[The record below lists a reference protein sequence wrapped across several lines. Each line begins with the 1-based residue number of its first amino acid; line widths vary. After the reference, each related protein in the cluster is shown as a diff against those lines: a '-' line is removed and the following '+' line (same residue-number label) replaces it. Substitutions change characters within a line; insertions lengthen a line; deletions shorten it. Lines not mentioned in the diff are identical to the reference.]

1 MSTSRHNNTCQT
13 LLHII
18 SELAETLQ
26 VMCKR
31 INLIIYILWS
41 SGLQA
46 TYQTTLCL
54 IYSLMTL
61 SEAQTVYH
69 PMTVLVKNELE

>member
-1 MSTSRHNNTCQT
+1 M
-13 LLHII
+13 
-18 SELAETLQ
+18 
-26 VMCKR
+26 
-31 INLIIYILWS
+31 YILWS

-61 SEAQTVYH
+61 SEAHTVYH
-69 PMTVLVKNELE
+69 PMIVKNELE